1 VNASKHVNSTAR
13 ILRIVREESLRQRL
27 RARDEQALV
36 ELIDQALPWML
47 GVAEGILHDVAEAE
61 EVAMD
66 AFRKLWD
73 RIETVADNGSG
84 LMPWLLRATRNR
96 AIDRLR
102 ARARRIDGAA
112 AAAVDLDEIPGVDAA
127 PVDEAGMPGWPVHG
141 AVHRALYDL
150 PEDQRIAVRLAFFA
164 GLTHSEIAESLGI
177 PVGTVK
183 SRLRIAFDK
192 LRVSLAPIR
201 DWIL

>member
-13 ILRIVREESLRQRL
+13 NLRIVREESLRQRL

-61 EVAMD
+61 EVTMD

-112 AAAVDLDEIPGVDAA
+112 AAAVDLDEIPGGDATSVA
-127 PVDEAGMPGWPVHG
+127 STASGDFGGW
-141 AVHRALYDL
+141 A
-150 PEDQRIAVRLAFFA
+150 QRRSADFCR
-164 GLTHSEIAESLGI
+164 
-177 PVGTVK
+177 
-183 SRLRIAFDK
+183 
-192 LRVSLAPIR
+192 
-201 DWIL
+201 

>member
-1 VNASKHVNSTAR
+1 MNAPHAVDSAAR
-13 ILRIVREESLRQRL
+13 TLRIVREESLRQRL
-27 RARDEQALV
+27 LARDEQALV
-36 ELIDQALPWML
+36 ELIDHALPWVL

-66 AFRKLWD
+66 AFRQVWD
-73 RIETVADNGSG
+73 RIDVVENRG
-84 LMPWLLRATRNR
+84 LGLLPWLLRVTRNR
-96 AIDRLR
+96 SIDRLR

-112 AAAVDLDEIPGVDAA
+112 TAAVELDVLPGVEAVA
-127 PVDEAGMPGWPVHG
+127 IDEAGTPGWQVHG
-141 AVHRALYDL
+141 AVHRAMGEL
-150 PEDQRIAVRLAFFA
+150 PEDQRNAVRLAFFA
-164 GLTHSEIAESLGI
+164 GLTHSEIADSLGI

-183 SRLRIAFDK
+183 GRLRIAFDK